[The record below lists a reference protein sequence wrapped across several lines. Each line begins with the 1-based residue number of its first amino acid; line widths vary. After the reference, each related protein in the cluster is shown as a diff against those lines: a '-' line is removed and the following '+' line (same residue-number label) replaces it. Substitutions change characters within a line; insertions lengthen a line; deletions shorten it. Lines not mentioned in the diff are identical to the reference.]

1 MPMPTL
7 KVTRGASAGQLYKLT
22 QDELLVGSGIRND
35 IVLKDLDVS
44 PRHCR
49 LVRSNG
55 VYHLYD
61 LGSKRGT
68 FVSGKL
74 VLSDGIPLVQPVV
87 IELGESVAL
96 DYQPDDDAERIP
108 TDKLKQPA
116 MSYLIIRRRADI
128 IPRVYPLEGDQIT
141 IGRELSNDI
150 ILPEPKVSRY
160 HIRLERVARGFIL
173 HDLKTSNG
181 TYINRHRINLP
192 TLLQPGDYIAIADA
206 VEMWFTDDLDAFKV

>member
-7 KVTRGASAGQLYKLT
+7 KVTRGASTGQLFELT

-49 LVRSNG
+49 LVRTNG

-74 VLSDGIPLVQPVV
+74 VLNDGIALTQPVV
-87 IELGESVAL
+87 IELGESVAM
-96 DYQPDDDAERIP
+96 DYQLDDNERIS
-108 TDKLKQPA
+108 TDKLKQKTTF
-116 MSYLIIRRRADI
+116 YLVIRRRADI
-128 IPRVYPLEGDQIT
+128 IPRVYPLEDDQVA

-160 HIRLERVARGFIL
+160 HIRLERVSRGFIL

-181 TYINRHRINLP
+181 TFINRHRVNLP

-206 VEMWFTDDLDAFKV
+206 VEMWFTDDLDAFKA

>member
-1 MPMPTL
+1 MSMPTL
-7 KVTRGASAGQLYKLT
+7 KVTRGASTGQLFELT

-49 LVRSNG
+49 LVRVDG
-55 VYHLYD
+55 IYRLYD

-74 VLSDGIPLVQPVV
+74 VLNDGIALTQPVV
-87 IELGESVAL
+87 IELGESVAM
-96 DYQPDDDAERIP
+96 DYQPDDNERVS
-108 TDKLKQPA
+108 TDKLKQHSPF
-116 MSYLIIRRRADI
+116 YLVIRRRADI
-128 IPRVYPLEGDQIT
+128 IPRVYPLEGDQVT

-160 HIRLERVARGFIL
+160 HIRLERVPRGFIL

-181 TYINRHRINLP
+181 TFINRHRINLP

>member
-1 MPMPTL
+1 MPTL
-7 KVTRGASAGQLYKLT
+7 KVTRGASTGQLFELT

-49 LVRSNG
+49 LVRTDG
-55 VYHLYD
+55 IYRLYD

-74 VLSDGIPLVQPVV
+74 VLNDGIALIQPVV
-87 IELGESVAL
+87 IELGESVAM
-96 DYQPDDDAERIP
+96 DYQPDAAERIS
-108 TDKLKQPA
+108 TDKLKQNSPF
-116 MSYLIIRRRADI
+116 YLVIRRRADI
-128 IPRVYPLEGDQIT
+128 IPRVYPLEGDQVT

-160 HIRLERVARGFIL
+160 HIRLERVRRGYIL

-181 TYINRHRINLP
+181 TFINRHRINLP

-206 VEMWFTDDLDAFKV
+206 VEMWFTDDLDAFKA